1 MARARKPFEHP
12 LLTSK
17 PTTMAQ
23 GAQTTIHS
31 FQHYVYIYI
40 YIYTRKYSYIH
51 NNFIQE
57 SLHLGFVQ
65 IQILRAVEIV
75 EIPDGEDP

>member
-1 MARARKPFEHP
+1 MLKP
-12 LLTSK
+12 
-17 PTTMAQ
+17 A
-23 GAQTTIHS
+23 S
-31 FQHYVYIYI
+31 FRINPKVKGIEPYQDEMV
-40 YIYTRKYSYIH
+40 YTRKYSYIH

>member
-1 MARARKPFEHP
+1 MLKPASLRINTKVKGIEP
-12 LLTSK
+12 YQDEMVSYY
-17 PTTMAQ
+17 
-23 GAQTTIHS
+23 I
-31 FQHYVYIYI
+31 YIYI

>member
-1 MARARKPFEHP
+1 
-12 LLTSK
+12 
-17 PTTMAQ
+17 MAQ

-75 EIPDGEDP
+75 EIPDGEDPWQLSQLEIYIHCAWRTVA